1 MAYVVANMKL
11 VVVHIFPLVKPL
23 KRNGGREKVGILF
36 GLLMTSNLAVFQNIV
51 LKNHHRLQIFAFLM
65 GHKIIITLRVIFVQ
79 VVANQLVQRILH

>member
-36 GLLMTSNLAVFQNIV
+36 GLLMTSNLAVFQK
-51 LKNHHRLQIFAFLM
+51 LY
-65 GHKIIITLRVIFVQ
+65 
-79 VVANQLVQRILH
+79 QRIINVCKSLRS